1 MATQRAP
8 DRVVSE
14 MIWNKLP
21 PTKGKGL
28 EEAAW
33 PDTQIVLSSVS
44 IRGQPK
50 ICNGFV
56 KALHI
61 GRRIPNKL
69 LQEQFPHQALNSTA
83 SQLVERGRQG
93 RWLVGDGCAW
103 QSVARREWVG
113 QSWSWRGSSHRL
125 SSSHTWSLLCHDG
138 LLLLL
143 LLRGGGF

>member
-1 MATQRAP
+1 MLTRKFGISIFNTHTP
-8 DRVVSE
+8 
-14 MIWNKLP
+14 K
-21 PTKGKGL
+21 KGKGL

-33 PDTQIVLSSVS
+33 PDTRIALSGVS
-44 IRGQPK
+44 IRGGPPK
-50 ICNGFV
+50 ICNGLV
-56 KALHI
+56 EALQI
-61 GRRIPNKL
+61 GRWIPNKL

-93 RWLVGDGCAW
+93 RWLVGDGRAW

-138 LLLLL
+138 LQLLL
-143 LLRGGGF
+143 LLRGRGLLI